1 MNESVIKTSFLRF
14 RKNMSSY
21 IAVGVLCGLFLI
33 LVASLS
39 FIDEL
44 IFLVAIPLLALPV
57 LFASHISCYLLEVN
71 EPITMRAFF
80 RYFVSFFRP
89 QFRGSFRAIVSF
101 LISLLVYFGL
111 AVISYI
117 VMFAVF
123 KAHYGQTFIDAT
135 NNLLEQYLTGITYEE
150 LLNLLKE
157 NDGILLTFMSFVSA
171 LPLPASILTFVFL
184 ISYNSISLYYRANI
198 TSGAPS
204 LLRLGI
210 ANAYR
215 ANRKVM
221 LKDWLKLNWGLILL
235 PIIGCACA
243 GAICVFGTKTYTFL
257 PAFVTIGAFAL
268 LVFFL
273 PFYFPN
279 MEVLYHRYE
288 ESFKEGNKKAIE
300 IFLERI
306 QNSIELSEE
315 ERKKLEESFNDDS
328 EKKE

>member
-1 MNESVIKTSFLRF
+1 MNESLTSQALKRF
-14 RKNMSSY
+14 QRNSVSY
-21 IAVGVLCGLFLI
+21 VLVGVLCALFFVLLSALSLI
-33 LVASLS
+33 DVFA
-39 FIDEL
+39 FVI
-44 IFLVAIPLLALPV
+44 AIPFFALPF
-57 LFASHISCYLLEVN
+57 LFASHISCYLMEVG
-71 EPITMRAFF
+71 EPIKIGSFF
-80 RYFVSFFRP
+80 RYYFSFFRP

-257 PAFVTIGAFAL
+257 PAFVTVGAFAL

-315 ERKKLEESFNDDS
+315 ERKKLEESFNDDN